1 MFCTKCGAH
10 LETNAQFCSMCGTL
24 VEAEPKASK
33 NSSSEN
39 SNCFP
44 RHGKIIIVALAV
56 LLLISC
62 VFNIVQLISSP
73 EAPNKKTDEGVNVGS
88 EHGEYDG
95 LVEKA
100 TNALKSKWIEL
111 YEKSEGADGY
121 LAIYN
126 TRVVDITP
134 DNTDT
139 FFQEMD
145 RGMEIDYIVEF
156 SVYSDYFS
164 AAPYYFNAGTN
175 DTVIVYEDGTTSVA
189 SNFFRIYSS
198 KTYSYDFSGFI
209 KSVHDLGSKYNR
221 TFHLS

>member
-1 MFCTKCGAH
+1 MFCKKCGAQ
-10 LETNAQFCSMCGTL
+10 LEVNAQFCSMCGTL
-24 VEAEPKASK
+24 IEVEPKASK
-33 NSSSEN
+33 NSSAEN
-39 SNCFP
+39 SNCIP
-44 RHGKIIIVALAV
+44 RRGKIIVVTLAV

-62 VFNIVQLISSP
+62 VFNIVQLISFP
-73 EAPNKKTDEGVNVGS
+73 EGPNGRTDEGVNVGS
-88 EHGEYDG
+88 EHGEYDD
-95 LVEKA
+95 LIEKA
-100 TNALKSKWIEL
+100 ANALKSKWMDL
-111 YEKSEGADGY
+111 YANSEGADGY

-139 FFQEMD
+139 FFQELD

-209 KSVHDLGSKYNR
+209 KSVHDLGSKYNY
-221 TFHLS
+221 TFHLG